1 MPEEIKRE
9 RRLKVLQVS
18 PFWFLGFLQRN
29 TFSEFAIKNGL
40 PLDTTLVDMRLHN
53 CRQFQDKNDL
63 LDNALKEVQIEFL
76 LYSSEFDIVDETLP
90 PPLMEPIEATRTTL
104 LQTCQ
109 TIGIGTQ
116 QNQQGPELLMRASD
130 MQRMAGAAYVQ
141 AMKSAGLWN
150 DKELLQ

>member
-9 RRLKVLQVS
+9 RRLKVLRVS

-53 CRQFQDKNDL
+53 CGQFNDTKDVL
-63 LDNALKEVQIEFL
+63 IEFL
-76 LYSSEFDIVDETLP
+76 IWSSEFDIVDEILP
-90 PPLMEPIEATRTTL
+90 PPLMDAIEATRTTL